1 VRRTI
6 LASAVIAAAVMSSTA
21 SGAFFLDEG
30 RILSTEKGEM
40 GKFQPYNPQGRATFE
55 TPSGN
60 MASKQAR
67 YKDAE
72 LMVDLAYTPVSQR
85 GSGEPGIVPGF
96 GEALPFTDAM
106 TMILPSGW
114 QFFRD
119 KTIELKAVPA
129 NISFSGGKSW
139 PEVLRQVGDRYAL
152 HFHIDWFDKTIMMG
166 KGRPSMASH
175 ASQIAVIPEPGRS
188 AAVSKPAIAATS
200 STTQPSSILGG
211 ARSLPAPTTPV
222 AVQAAGFT
230 ASTAG
235 SITGTAAAPVRVAVA
250 PPKPLPPPIPTWKVG
265 MNDRS
270 IRQALAGWSKA
281 AGWTFEAEHW
291 AVPVDIPITAGAS
304 FSGDFKTATRQL
316 IGTTELGDTPL
327 QPCFYTNKVVR
338 VVPINEMCN
347 PMSAR

>member
-1 VRRTI
+1 MRRTI
-6 LASAVIAAAVMSSTA
+6 LASAVIAAAAMSSTA

-40 GKFQPYNPQGRATFE
+40 GKFQPYNVQGRATFE

-72 LMVDLAYTPVSQR
+72 LMVDLAYTSVSQR
-85 GSGEPGIVPGF
+85 GSGEPGVVPGF
-96 GEALPFTDAM
+96 GDGLPFKDAL

-119 KTIELKAVPA
+119 KTIELKDVPA
-129 NISFSGGKSW
+129 SISFSGGKTW

-166 KGRPSMASH
+166 KGRPSIASH
-175 ASQIAVIPEPGRS
+175 ASQVAVIPEPAKQVVANKPIVAVAS
-188 AAVSKPAIAATS
+188 A
-200 STTQPSSILGG
+200 QPSSTLGG
-211 ARSLPAPTTPV
+211 AKSLPAATTPV

-230 ASTAG
+230 ASTGG
-235 SITGTAAAPVRVAVA
+235 SASGTAATPIARVAVA

-265 MNDRS
+265 MNDRT
-270 IRQALAGWSKA
+270 IRQALTGWSKA
-281 AGWTFEAEHW
+281 AGWTFQAEHW

-316 IGTTELGDTPL
+316 IGTTELSDTPL

-347 PMSAR
+347 RMSAR